1 MILSFGFLETD
12 MTREQ
17 IRKHQDHLDKMDT
30 LSERILN
37 PVCVGSGAA
46 FAIVLSQ
53 VLSVIGGK

>member
-1 MILSFGFLETD
+1 

-17 IRKHQDHLDKMDT
+17 IRKHQDHLDKMDA

-37 PVCVGSGAA
+37 IVCVGAGAA

-53 VLSVIGGK
+53 VLQVIGGK

>member
-17 IRKHQDHLDKMDT
+17 ILKHQDHLDKMDT

-37 PVCVGSGAA
+37 VVFAVAGGA
-46 FAIVLSQ
+46 FELVLSQ
-53 VLSVIGGK
+53 ALSMVGA